1 MTTESV
7 TKMPILYVPHGG
19 GPLPLM
25 GDASQEDIAAFLT
38 RIGPSLPKP
47 EAVLV
52 ISAHWETDTPTILS
66 VANPT
71 LLYDYYGFPEAA
83 YHYDYPIAGATAQA
97 DRLSQLLAV
106 QGIEHAHDNSRG
118 LDHGVFVPLMLMYP
132 AADIPVFQLSMGSH
146 LDPLAHIQLG
156 QALSDLRHQGVLI
169 LGSGMSFHNM
179 RDMMA
184 GTSNLQNAAYARDFD
199 HWLVDAVTNE
209 SYSSDERKEKLVHWS
224 DAPAAR
230 FSHPREEH
238 LLPLHVCAGAAQLT
252 AAHLTF
258 HEPVFGRQVSGYIW
272 RD

>member
-1 MTTESV
+1 MNPEFQS
-7 TKMPILYVPHGG
+7 KMPVLYVPHGG

-25 GDASQEDIAAFLT
+25 GEQSQEDITAFLA

-47 EAVLV
+47 KAVLV
-52 ISAHWETDTPTILS
+52 ISAHWEADQPSILK
-66 VANPT
+66 NPAPD
-71 LLYDYYGFPEAA
+71 LLYDYYGFPDAA
-83 YHYDYPIAGATAQA
+83 YNLHYPIKGAPDIA
-97 DRLSQLLAV
+97 DKLAALLKQ
-106 QGIEHAHDNSRG
+106 QGLDCAFNTQRG

-132 AADIPVFQLSMGSH
+132 DADVPVLQLSLLSS
-146 LDPLAHIQLG
+146 LDPLAHIRLG
-156 QALSDLRHQGVLI
+156 QAFSSLRDQGILI

-209 SYSSDERKEKLVHWS
+209 TYTAIERETKLVAWAS
-224 DAPAAR
+224 APAAR

-238 LLPLHVCAGAAQLT
+238 LLPLHVCAGAALLS

-258 HEPVFGRQVSGYIW
+258 HEPIFGRQVSGYIW